1 MGMMEAI
8 TAEPML
14 YGGILAAS
22 LLLIGVVG
30 VVMKKKKKAPAAP
43 AKAGPAAAA
52 KARRAS
58 KSPAK
63 PATPAA
69 ARTSPAPTKLS
80 KRAQAELEKL
90 KFTSPGPAAKSAS
103 KSSSRKR

>member
-43 AKAGPAAAA
+43 AKALFRGALNRLITLRC
-52 KARRAS
+52 RR
-58 KSPAK
+58 
-63 PATPAA
+63 
-69 ARTSPAPTKLS
+69 
-80 KRAQAELEKL
+80 
-90 KFTSPGPAAKSAS
+90 
-103 KSSSRKR
+103 